1 MGRKNQAKRIM
12 YRYKNRLLSEELIYA
27 AISGKEAAIQ
37 KIIKYYEP
45 YINRLSSREL
55 YDGYGN
61 IYIYRDPILK
71 TELQNKLITGILK
84 FQIREKC

>member
-1 MGRKNQAKRIM
+1 MGRKNQAKRMM
-12 YRYKNRLLSEELIYA
+12 YRNKQRLLSEELIYA
-27 AISGKEAAIQ
+27 AISGKEAAVQ
-37 KIIKYYEP
+37 KVIKYYEP

-61 IYIYRDPILK
+61 IYIYSDHVLK

-84 FQIREKC
+84 LQRRGTG